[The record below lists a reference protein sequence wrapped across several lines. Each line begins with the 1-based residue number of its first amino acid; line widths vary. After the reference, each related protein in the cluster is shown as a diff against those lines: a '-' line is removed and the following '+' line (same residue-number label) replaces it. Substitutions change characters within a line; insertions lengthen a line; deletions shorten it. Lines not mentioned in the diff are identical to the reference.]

1 MKRFSIFLVLLSVAT
16 VISCNKDIDNN
27 ITDGNDIPID
37 PFQRFIH
44 FDADIASN
52 IYDTRGSLI
61 EGTILSDNF
70 MVLGYQYAGTWEA
83 EKVFAIPNVFDSTP
97 QLVEY
102 NGTVFQYKSRKMDE
116 NGNLTNEWDY
126 LPKVW
131 TGNNYAFFAYY
142 PTNHSSIKLFDD
154 GINVKQ
160 GTPYIMFDLPISS
173 QPTNLIDI
181 ITASYI
187 DTGVASS
194 SSVALEFHHRLCAVD
209 IGARN
214 YYKYNHDQISST
226 PDKQVTIEITNL
238 ELNLTNVASTQ
249 AKIYLDETIPTET
262 NEVSGRQAISYVMVG
277 TAAWAPS
284 TFDIEPNTSSDRA
297 IRLVTTQTGENASSL
312 LLIPQKEFLHGTVS
326 LTYRKK
332 FTDDDGTVKYQ
343 KINVDNQGNT
353 SYTWTPLPSDA
364 NAHQYYEFKPTL
376 PINFSKELIEGR
388 RYYIELTFTSDAIS
402 VNIIAADEW
411 NGDLNGDGKVDDED
425 NVYHEFE

>member
-1 MKRFSIFLVLLSVAT
+1 M
-16 VISCNKDIDNN
+16 ISCNKNID
-27 ITDGNDIPID
+27 TPTTSDNDIPID
-37 PFQRFIH
+37 LTQRFIH

-61 EGTILSDNF
+61 EGTIMSDDF

-83 EKVFAIPNVFDSTP
+83 EKVFAKPNVFDSTP

-102 NGTVFQYKSRKMDE
+102 DGTIFQYQSRKVDE
-116 NGNLTNEWDY
+116 NGNQTNEWDY

-142 PTNHSSIKLFDD
+142 PTDHSSIKLFDD
-154 GINVKQ
+154 GTNVKQ
-160 GTPYIMFDLPISS
+160 STPYIMFNLPISS
-173 QPTNLIDI
+173 QPTDLIDI

-194 SSVALEFHHRLCAVD
+194 SSVALQFHHRLCAVD

-238 ELNLTNVASTQ
+238 ELNLTNIASTQ
-249 AKIYLDETIPTET
+249 AKIYLDEAIPTET
-262 NEVSGRQAISYVMVG
+262 NELSGRQAISYVMVG
-277 TAAWAPS
+277 NAAWAPS
-284 TFDIEPNTSSDRA
+284 TFDIEPNSSSDRA
-297 IRLVTTQTGENASSL
+297 IRLVTTQTGENASSI
-312 LLIPQKEFLHGTVS
+312 LLIPQKELLHGVVS

-343 KINVDNQGNT
+343 KINVDEHGNT
-353 SYTWTPLPSDA
+353 SYTWTPLPSDT
-364 NAHQYYEFKPTL
+364 NAHQFYEFKPTL